1 MKKIINYIL
10 IFIML
15 GFDFFYIINCVK
27 FSNYDR
33 VHTYLALPIVLL
45 VPYLLEKILKKELDS
60 NLKIIYFSFIFFAD
74 FLGCVVNLYGKIA
87 WFDTFT
93 HYLSGIFTAYLG
105 ILLMNK
111 FQIKQN
117 FLGRIIYVLSFTC
130 LIAVMWEFFEYGMDS
145 LFGMTLQHADTTG
158 VNDTMIDL
166 IAAFL
171 GSITFL
177 LFYRNNNEY
186 LT

>member
-15 GFDFFYIINCVK
+15 GFDFFYLINCVK
-27 FSNYDR
+27 FFNYDR

-45 VPYLLEKILKKELDS
+45 VPYALEKILKKKLNI
-60 NLKIIYFSFIFFAD
+60 NLKIIYFCFIFFAD
-74 FLGCVVNLYGKIA
+74 FLGCVVNLYGKIS

-111 FQIKQN
+111 FKQT
-117 FLGRIIYVLSFTC
+117 FLSRIIYILGFTC
-130 LIAVMWEFFEYGMDS
+130 LVAVIWEFFEYSMDS
-145 LFGMTLQHADTTG
+145 FFGMTLQHADTTG

-166 IAAFL
+166 ISAFL

-177 LFYRNNNEY
+177 IFYKRDV
-186 LT
+186 

>member
-1 MKKIINYIL
+1 MKKTINYIL

-15 GFDFFYIINCVK
+15 GFDFFYLINDLK
-27 FSNYDR
+27 IGDSNR
-33 VHTYLALPIVLL
+33 ILTYLALPFVLL
-45 VPYLLEKILKKELDS
+45 VPYLLEKITKKELDI
-60 NLKIIYFSFIFFAD
+60 NLKLFYYLFIFLAD
-74 FLGCVVNLYGKIA
+74 FLGCVVNLYGSVA

-105 ILLMNK
+105 ILMMK
-111 FQIKQN
+111 RFHFKQT
-117 FLGRIIYVLSFTC
+117 FLSCIIYVLSFTC
-130 LIAVMWEFFEYGMDS
+130 LVAVIWEFFEYGMDS

-166 IAAFL
+166 VSAFL

-177 LFYRNNNEY
+177 IFYRKNA
-186 LT
+186 